1 MRTLLV
7 ISAFV
12 AVSTGAQAYCFPV
25 PDDAS
30 TGYVANDLKRTI
42 CIQDELAQSTNDRA
56 LKSGLNAALG
66 KMQRDMQQQKFLL
79 LQLQAFDRQSSL
91 LP

>member
-42 CIQDELAQSTNDRA
+42 CIQDELAQSTNDR
-56 LKSGLNAALG
+56 
-66 KMQRDMQQQKFLL
+66 R
-79 LQLQAFDRQSSL
+79 
-91 LP
+91 